1 MGNAVS
7 TLNPLPGTI
16 PIPYPPGEGQA
27 HKNSEVCGVCGRP
40 WEGLLQRAGVLTLPI
55 NDLLVPSPTLA
66 SRGGGL
72 ELSPKGDHDSTRPG
86 CSLPI

>member
-1 MGNAVS
+1 MGNAIS

-16 PIPYPPGEGQA
+16 AIPYPPEGQA
-27 HKNSEVCGVCGRP
+27 HKRLRGMWGLWEALGRAVA
-40 WEGLLQRAGVLTLPI
+40 ESRHAQLPI

-72 ELSPKGDHDSTRPG
+72 SCP
-86 CSLPI
+86 